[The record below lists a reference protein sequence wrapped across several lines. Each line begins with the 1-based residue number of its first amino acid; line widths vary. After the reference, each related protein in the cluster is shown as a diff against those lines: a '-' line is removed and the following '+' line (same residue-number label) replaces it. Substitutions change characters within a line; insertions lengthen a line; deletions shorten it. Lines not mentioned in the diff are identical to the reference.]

1 MTCKTLIIAAAVA
14 ALGTTGAIAQ
24 TAKNPDAMA
33 AHDAMAPRD
42 AMATAPMV
50 PDTMTK
56 AQRKK
61 HDAMMKH
68 DAMKPDA
75 MKLDAMKSATPQ

>member
-1 MTCKTLIIAAAVA
+1 
-14 ALGTTGAIAQ
+14 
-24 TAKNPDAMA
+24 MA

-75 MKLDAMKSATPQ
+75 MKSATPQ